1 MKRTSRELAQDRP
14 ATYEI
19 KVQGRID
26 ENWSDWFDGMTIVS
40 ETSADGT
47 SITTLTGTVVDQAAL
62 IGLLRRLHNLH
73 LRLLS
78 VNRVG

>member
-19 KVQGRID
+19 KVQGRVD